1 MMVSRRAAL
10 FGVSALIAFPATC
23 GAQEQ
28 ALKIVYAFPPGGA
41 ADAVARLIAD
51 RLQRDL
57 RRSVIVENKSGAA
70 GRIGAR
76 AVKDAPADGSVVLF
90 AVSSQLTIQPHLA
103 TDTGY
108 DPFADFAP
116 ISQVV
121 AFDQAVAVAANSPVR
136 SVRELVAWYKANPD
150 QAIYG
155 SPGVGTGPHL
165 VALEFARA
173 LGLELRHVAYRGT
186 ATALPD
192 LFTGRIPGHFAAS
205 AELIEHHAG
214 GKIRILADRRRRKI
228 SRLCRMFRHSRK
240 AAPISTQRAG
250 TRCTRPRE
258 RRPIRSGNSKRRSSR
273 SRTIPICEQKSW
285 RPDSARL
292 AQRPTYFGISSA
304 LSSST
309 GRASL
314 PHRTSRA
321 RNSAPAEAETL
332 P

>member
-1 MMVSRRAAL
+1 MVSRRAAL
-10 FGVSALIAFPATC
+10 FGVSALIAFPATG

-28 ALKIVYAFPPGGA
+28 ALKIVYAFPAGGA

-136 SVRELVAWYKANPD
+136 SVRELVAWYRANPE
-150 QAIYG
+150 QATYG

-165 VALEFARA
+165 VALELARA
-173 LGLELRHVAYRGT
+173 LGLDLRHVAYRGT

-192 LFTGRIPGHFAAS
+192 LFTGRIPAHFAAS

-214 GKIRILADRRRRKI
+214 GKIRILATGG
-228 SRLCRMFRHSRK
+228 
-240 AAPISTQRAG
+240 TQRSPVLPDVPTFRESGAEIDATGWYALYAPAQTPPDAIRKLEAQIIAITHDPDLRTKILAAG
-250 TRCTRPRE
+250 F
-258 RRPIRSGNSKRRSSR
+258 
-273 SRTIPICEQKSW
+273 
-285 RPDSARL
+285 
-292 AQRPTYFGISSA
+292 RPTGTTADA
-304 LSSST
+304 LRQIQRT
-309 GRASL
+309 EFDHWARVVAASDL
-314 PHRTSRA
+314 KGA
-321 RNSAPAEAETL
+321 Q
-332 P
+332 

>member
-1 MMVSRRAAL
+1 MMISRRAVLA
-10 FGVSALIAFPATC
+10 GVSALIAFPATG

-28 ALKIVYAFPPGGA
+28 PLKIVYAFPAGGA

-103 TDTGY
+103 TDVGY

-136 SVRELVAWYKANPD
+136 SLRELVDWYKANPE

-173 LGLELRHVAYRGT
+173 LGLDLRHAAYRGT

-192 LFTGRIPGHFAAS
+192 LFTGRIPAHFAAS
-205 AELIEHHAG
+205 AELIEHHAS
-214 GKIRILADRRRRKI
+214 GKIRILATGG
-228 SRLCRMFRHSRK
+228 
-240 AAPISTQRAG
+240 TQRSPALPG
-250 TRCTRPRE
+250 VPTFQESGADIDATGWYALYAPARTPLDAIRKLEAQIIAITHDPDLRTR
-258 RRPIRSGNSKRRSSR
+258 I
-273 SRTIPICEQKSW
+273 
-285 RPDSARL
+285 L
-292 AQRPTYFGISSA
+292 ATGFRPTGTTADA
-304 LSSST
+304 LRQIQRT
-309 GRASL
+309 EFEHWARVVAASDL
-314 PHRTSRA
+314 KGA
-321 RNSAPAEAETL
+321 Q
-332 P
+332 

>member
-1 MMVSRRAAL
+1 MQPL
-10 FGVSALIAFPATC
+10 LGVSALIAFPATC

-28 ALKIVYAFPPGGA
+28 TLKIVYAFPAGGA

-103 TDTGY
+103 TDVGY

-136 SVRELVAWYKANPD
+136 SMRELVDWYKANPE

-173 LGLELRHVAYRGT
+173 LGLDLRHVAYRGT

-192 LFTGRIPGHFAAS
+192 LFTGRIPAHFAAS

-214 GKIRILADRRRRKI
+214 GKIRILATGG
-228 SRLCRMFRHSRK
+228 
-240 AAPISTQRAG
+240 AQRSPALPGVPTFQESGADIDATAG

-258 RRPIRSGNSKRRSSR
+258 RRPTRSGNSKRRSSR
-273 SRTIPICEQKSW
+273 SRTIPICAQESW
-285 RPDSARL
+285 RPAFARP
-292 AQRPTYFGISSA
+292 AQRPTHFDRSSA
-304 LSSST
+304 PSSST

-321 RNSAPAEAETL
+321 RNNAPPKRRRL